1 MTKHHGG
8 GVLAA
13 ITGLCVAFGAF
24 QAAAAAAAAQEVPAV
39 PAVEPVAAAAEPWIR
54 KIESK
59 DGTVL
64 ELQVAVREFVHADP
78 SRPRITVAGAVHIG
92 EAEFY
97 QQLQEVLNPL
107 DVVLFEGVKPRR
119 GESDA
124 EAAAMTQSRMRII
137 GMMADRFRQEKGRY
151 PDSIAEMQDLW
162 PDAAAVK
169 APRDAW
175 GAELIYM
182 PAEGDDAGWEII
194 SLGADGLEGGAGV
207 DADIRMS
214 SGDGEQGGGDA
225 RTRQR
230 PEGMQKQLASALGV
244 VFQLEAMDH
253 TGRNWRNSDI
263 SVEELQ
269 ERFKEA
275 GVKADG
281 LLGMLNGSSMM
292 ARFSGVLLSMLS
304 STDQSRAILKA
315 VMIETL
321 GEADRMM
328 EQMPGGMGA
337 MMTVII
343 DERNEIV
350 LEDMERIFADEPG
363 VRTLGVI
370 YGAGHLA
377 HFQRRLTA
385 DMGFEVAGERWLTAM
400 IVDTTAAGVPP
411 GQLRQMRQMIQ
422 RSMENQPQRRRR

>member
-1 MTKHHGG
+1 MNKQR
-8 GVLAA
+8 VLAA
-13 ITGLCVAFGAF
+13 VAGLGMSVVGLGAAFGQD
-24 QAAAAAAAAQEVPAV
+24 QAAAAPVEAGVPAAAA
-39 PAVEPVAAAAEPWIR
+39 PWIR
-54 KIESK
+54 KVESK

-78 SRPRITVAGAVHIG
+78 ARPRVTVAGAVHIG

-97 QQLQEVLNPL
+97 QQLHEVLEPM
-107 DVVLFEGVKPRR
+107 DVVLFEGVKPKRGGA

-124 EAAAMTQSRMRII
+124 AVSMTQSRMRIV
-137 GMMADRFRQEKGRY
+137 GMMAERFKDEKGRY
-151 PDSIAEMQDLW
+151 PESIAEMQDVW

-175 GAELIYM
+175 GTELLYL
-182 PAEGDDAGWEII
+182 PAEGDEPGWEII
-194 SLGADGLEGGAGV
+194 SLGADSAAGGEGTAADLRMTSDEAAG
-207 DADIRMS
+207 D
-214 SGDGEQGGGDA
+214 DGVS

-230 PEGMQKQLASALGV
+230 PEGMQKQLATALGV
-244 VFQLEAMDH
+244 VFQLEVMDH
-253 TGRNWRNSDI
+253 TGKNWRNSDI
-263 SVEELQ
+263 SMEELQ
-269 ERFKEA
+269 ERFAEA

-281 LLGMLNGSSMM
+281 LLGMLSGSSMM

-321 GEADRMM
+321 GEADRLM
-328 EQMPGGMGA
+328 EQQMPGGMGA

-350 LEDMERIFADEPG
+350 LEDMERIFAEEPG

-400 IVDTTAAGVPP
+400 IVDTEAAGVPP

-422 RSMENQPQRRRR
+422 RSMEQPQRRRR